1 MNVCSI
7 FFQMWLREKKIHI
20 LPFSSKIGFAD
31 KRKYIIASFNHKYG
45 IIFFPKILWIQLI
58 FVFLI
63 ISIGYFGSLVFGNP
77 RGGKLYY
84 VNKEAKT

>member
-1 MNVCSI
+1 MA
-7 FFQMWLREKKIHI
+7 
-20 LPFSSKIGFAD
+20 IGE
-31 KRKYIIASFNHKYG
+31 
-45 IIFFPKILWIQLI
+45 LV

-63 ISIGYFGSLVFGNP
+63 ISIGFGSLVFGNP